1 MNKKTI
7 FFYSLGAFGK
17 NVMYAMSSVLQVF
30 YTAFL
35 GINPLFIGMMLLMKE
50 RSSGRIIKAKFPN
63 FKRKSVKKMN
73 EGKGN

>member
-1 MNKKTI
+1 
-7 FFYSLGAFGK
+7 
-17 NVMYAMSSVLQVF
+17 
-30 YTAFL
+30 
-35 GINPLFIGMMLLMKE
+35 MLLMKE